1 MSGMAHDV
9 LALAPLLARKVAEAQ
24 VAIGRTSVAGQ
35 PLDNAARGG
44 IMGRT
49 GHERNIHQLSP

>member
-9 LALAPLLARKVAEAQ
+9 LALTPLLACKVAEAL
-24 VAIGRTSVAGQ
+24 IPIRRTSAAGQ

-44 IMGRT
+44 IMGGT